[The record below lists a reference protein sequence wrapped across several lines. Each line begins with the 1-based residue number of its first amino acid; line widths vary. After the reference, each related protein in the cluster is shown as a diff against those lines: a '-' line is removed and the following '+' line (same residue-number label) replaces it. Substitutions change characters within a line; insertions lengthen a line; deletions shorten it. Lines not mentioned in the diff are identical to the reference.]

1 MRLLFKCQRCRL
13 EKRTWSS
20 SRVFGGHYLLNQK
33 LVLFLCVCEC
43 VCVYLVYVCMIIQI
57 YFLMCTRVVHSFTC
71 AGILPTQYLKFSMFA
86 GMGRVG
92 HKYMEKGNL

>member
-1 MRLLFKCQRCRL
+1 M
-13 EKRTWSS
+13 
-20 SRVFGGHYLLNQK
+20 
-33 LVLFLCVCEC
+33 
-43 VCVYLVYVCMIIQI
+43 YLVYVCVIIQI

>member
-20 SRVFGGHYLLNQK
+20 SRVFGGHYLVNQK

-43 VCVYLVYVCMIIQI
+43 VCVSVCVFGVRVRDYTDLFFNVY
-57 YFLMCTRVVHSFTC
+57 
-71 AGILPTQYLKFSMFA
+71 
-86 GMGRVG
+86 
-92 HKYMEKGNL
+92 

>member
-1 MRLLFKCQRCRL
+1 MSAQRL

-20 SRVFGGHYLLNQK
+20 SRVFGGHYPFNQK

-43 VCVYLVYVCMIIQI
+43 VCVSVCVCMYLVYVCVIIQI

-71 AGILPTQYLKFSMFA
+71 WDSPYPVLEVLHVCWNGTCGPQVY
-86 GMGRVG
+86 GEG
-92 HKYMEKGNL
+92 